1 MTAHAPVPHAFT
13 LAGVPAE
20 LWPSRTLW
28 LPTLGAL
35 VVADLHWGK
44 AAAFRAAH
52 VPIPMGTTAH
62 DLARLSSTLDATGAS
77 HLIVL
82 GDLLHA
88 KHGRH
93 HATLDTIAA
102 WRARHTT
109 LHITLVRGNH
119 DLHAGDPPAELGIS
133 CVDQPFRFGPFVG
146 VHEPTEHVDGYVLS
160 GHLHPSVTVHG
171 RGRESARL
179 ACFVFGERRGV
190 LPAFSSFTGGGMYER
205 ERDDRLFGIV
215 GAEVV
220 AL

>member
-1 MTAHAPVPHAFT
+1 MSVPAPHHLT

-20 LWPSRTLW
+20 LWPSRALW

-62 DLARLSSTLDATGAS
+62 DLARLSHTLDATGATQ
-77 HLIVL
+77 LIVL

-102 WRARHTT
+102 WRARHAAVA
-109 LHITLVRGNH
+109 ITLVRGNH
-119 DLHAGDPPAELGIS
+119 DLHAGDPPDTLDIA
-133 CVDQPFRFGPFVG
+133 CVDEPFAFGPFVG
-146 VHEPTEHVDGYVLS
+146 VHEPCERDDGYVLS

-179 ACFVFGERRGV
+179 ACFAFGARRGV
-190 LPAFSSFTGGGMYER
+190 LPAFSTFTGGGMYER
-205 ERDDRLFGIV
+205 ATGDRIYGIV
-215 GAEVV
+215 GAEIM